1 MQKLKVFK
9 TRASLLLVCLL
20 LAAQLFAQPAQQVV
34 SIGDFTTTGG
44 AVIKNCQQ
52 GYRTLGTLNAQKSNV
67 ILWPTWFTGTS
78 RGIVNI
84 VPKIVDTTQYYIV
97 IADAL
102 GNGVSSAPSNTKNFP
117 AITIRDMVTAQHTLL
132 TSILNIQHVYA
143 VGGISMGA
151 MQALE
156 WAVAYPAFMDK
167 AISIVGTPKQSFH
180 DLLLWNTELNTIN
193 DAANSGN
200 KQAIADAMQKVNDIH
215 LMELYTPAY
224 FVRTI
229 PADSF
234 AVYLNRMH
242 AKPGFDIA
250 DWRIQLQAMLQ
261 HDIYKSSGK
270 GIAEINQ
277 VIKAKLLIIA
287 AVRDQMVN
295 PQSVIDLAK
304 QLGSRLELFDNDC
317 GHNLFEC
324 GTDRAKRVIGSF
336 LKE

>member
-1 MQKLKVFK
+1 MQKLKIFT
-9 TRASLLLVCLL
+9 TRASLLLGSFL
-20 LAAQLFAQPAQQVV
+20 LAAQLFAQPVLQVA

-52 GYRTLGTLNAQKSNV
+52 GYRTLGTLNAQKNNV
-67 ILWPTWFTGTS
+67 ILWSTWFTGTS

-84 VPKIVDTTQYYIV
+84 VPKIIDTTQYYIV

-117 AITIRDMVTAQHTLL
+117 AITIRDMVAAQHTLL

-156 WAVAYPAFMDK
+156 WAIAYPAFMDK

-224 FVRTI
+224 FVHTL

-242 AKPGFDIA
+242 ARPGFDIA

-270 GIAEINQ
+270 GVAEINQ
-277 VIKAKLLIIA
+277 AIKAKLLFIA

-295 PQSVIDLAK
+295 PQSAIDLAK

-324 GTDRAKRVIGSF
+324 GTDRARQVIGSF